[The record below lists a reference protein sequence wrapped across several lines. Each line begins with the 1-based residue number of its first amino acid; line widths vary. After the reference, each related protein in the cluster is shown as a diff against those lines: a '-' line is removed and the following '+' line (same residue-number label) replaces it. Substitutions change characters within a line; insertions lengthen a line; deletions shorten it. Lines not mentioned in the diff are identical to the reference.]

1 MKKIQDTDIS
11 NKKVLVRVDYN
22 VPMDG
27 GTITD
32 DERIK
37 ASLET
42 INYLLSKNNSVIICS
57 HLGRPEGRPNI
68 LFSLKPIVNEL
79 EMLIKKSVQFS
90 DSCVGAERDRK
101 IQNLKT
107 GEILLLENVRFCTG
121 EETNDPT
128 FASDLA
134 KGCDVYINDAF
145 SASHREHASIVGV
158 AKIIDSYAGF
168 CLQKEVENLSKIL
181 IEPKRP
187 LALVLG
193 GAKIS
198 DKIDLLDNLIDK
210 IDTLILG
217 GAIANTFLLAK
228 GLMMEKSVVEVSSVE
243 VVKEIL
249 KNTNDRNVDVFLPED
264 VLVGKSVDDNI
275 AVDKQSSQLV
285 ANEMILDIGESTIM
299 QNSNGLQF
307 AETIFW
313 NGPMGY
319 TENPIF
325 RNGTIATAKAII
337 SSSAFSVVGGGD
349 TIAALPGNM
358 KEQFGYVSMA
368 GGASLEFLSGKT
380 LPGVK
385 VLE

>member
-121 EETNDPT
+121 E
-128 FASDLA
+128 
-134 KGCDVYINDAF
+134 GCDVYINDAF

-349 TIAALPGNM
+349 TIAAMPGNM